1 MKHVEPVGE
10 LVAFAQKHVV
20 QVGKV
25 VRHGVKIVKNVGP
38 VGKLVAFKCW
48 ESCCIL
54 VQIQKLVALI
64 KNMLYNL
71 ANVCVNFKMKLTAD

>member
-1 MKHVEPVGE
+1 MKHVGPVGE
-10 LVAFAQKHVV
+10 LVAFAQQHVV

-25 VRHGVKIVKNVGP
+25 GARIVKNVGP

-71 ANVCVNFKMKLTAD
+71 ANVWR